1 MALYLRA
8 LTEEEA
14 QTIKKWSFLRK
25 GEARLVER
33 AKIIRLASEGRKV
46 PEIAETLSL
55 DEKTVR
61 KWLKRFAEQGCAG
74 LEDAPRSGAPSRYT
88 PEVKARL
95 IATAL
100 TRPRELGQ
108 SFSSWTFERLAIY
121 VREELGFSIKKTR
134 IFEIFQEEGLRWR
147 HEETWF
153 GERVDPDF
161 AQKRGPLNG

>member
-1 MALYLRA
+1 MALHLRA

-14 QTIKKWSFLRK
+14 QTIKKWSSLRK

-33 AKIIRLASEGRKV
+33 AKIVRLASEGRKV
-46 PEIAETLSL
+46 PEIAEAVSL

-88 PEVKARL
+88 PEVKGRL

-100 TRPRELGQ
+100 TRPRDLGQ
-108 SFSSWTFERLAIY
+108 PFSSWTFERLATY
-121 VREELGFSIKKTR
+121 VREELGISMKKTR
-134 IFEIFQEEGLRWR
+134 IFEIFRQEGLRWR
-147 HEETWF
+147 HE
-153 GERVDPDF
+153 
-161 AQKRGPLNG
+161 KRGLASGSIPTSRKKGPLNG

>member
-1 MALYLRA
+1 MALHLRA

-14 QTIKKWSFLRK
+14 QTIKKWSSLRK

-33 AKIIRLASEGRKV
+33 AKIVRLASEGRKV
-46 PEIAETLSL
+46 PEIAEAVSL

-88 PEVKARL
+88 LEVKGRL

-100 TRPRELGQ
+100 TRPRDLRQ
-108 SFSSWTFERLAIY
+108 SFSSWTFERLATY
-121 VREELGFSIKKTR
+121 VREELGISMKKTR
-134 IFEIFQEEGLRWR
+134 IFEIFQQEGLRWR